1 MGGFTGPEEAHPL
14 GDYPGAVRDVARE
27 AVKVDTFGGPVH
39 VEWDPDAAVTP
50 LGHLAFFAEYLKVSG
65 RFDALVA
72 DCPLHYTSP
81 NAPSKRDVLGTVL
94 LSVLAGQSRYA
105 HITALRGDGVN
116 PALLGMD
123 KVASEDSVRRG
134 LERIGAD
141 EGTSWLQGH
150 LDEVVR
156 PLLREPWVLDCD
168 TTIKPLYGRQEGAVV
183 SYNPKKPGRPS
194 HACHAFLMAGTRL
207 VLDVEVAPG
216 NHHRSRRAA
225 PSLWALLDR
234 LGRDR
239 WPRLVRGDK
248 DWGSEANMASC
259 EAAGLDYLFKLRLT
273 KGARRL
279 AERLMA
285 RDGWEDAGQGW
296 SGIRADLRLQGWSRT
311 RRVVVL
317 RRRLPATLA
326 LTRGDKAQGELFWT
340 EAQPGT
346 GVWEFA
352 VLATSLDLE
361 IRSLA
366 QLYRDRADAENG
378 FDELKNQWGWGGFTT
393 RDLTRCRHMAR
404 LIALIYN
411 WWSLF
416 VRLADPD
423 HHREAI
429 TSRPLLLHGVA
440 RQTHHA
446 GQTRLTVTSHH
457 GRRKAVMA
465 ALRRIAGFFRSLT
478 QSAEQ
483 LSAGDRWR
491 RILAEALR
499 KYLHGREPG
508 RQPWLPPPRAA
519 PAC

>member
-1 MGGFTGPEEAHPL
+1 M
-14 GDYPGAVRDVARE
+14 
-27 AVKVDTFGGPVH
+27 KVDTFGGPVH

-81 NAPSKRDVLGTVL
+81 NAPSKRDILGTVL

-116 PALLGMD
+116 PALLGMG

-134 LERIGAD
+134 VGRIGAE

-150 LDEVVR
+150 LDDTVR
-156 PLLREPWVLDCD
+156 PLLSEPWVLDCD
-168 TTIKPLYGRQEGAVV
+168 TTIKPLYGHQEGAVV

-234 LGRDR
+234 LGRDC

-248 DWGSEANMASC
+248 DWGSEGNMASC

-273 KGARRL
+273 RGARRL
-279 AERLMA
+279 AERQMA
-285 RDGWEDAGQGW
+285 RDEWEDAGQGW
-296 SGIRADLRLQGWSRT
+296 QGIGAELRLQGWSRS

-326 LTRGDKAQGELFWT
+326 LTRGDNAQGELFWSET
-340 EAQPGT
+340 RPGT

-361 IRSLA
+361 VRSVA

-423 HHREAI
+423 RHREAI
-429 TSRPLLLHGVA
+429 TSWPLLLHGVA
-440 RQTHHA
+440 RQTRHG

-457 GRRKAVMA
+457 GRREAVAA
-465 ALRRIAGFFRSLT
+465 ALRRIAGFFRVLA

-483 LSAGDRWR
+483 LSAED
-491 RILAEALR
+491 
-499 KYLHGREPG
+499 
-508 RQPWLPPPRAA
+508 
-519 PAC
+519 